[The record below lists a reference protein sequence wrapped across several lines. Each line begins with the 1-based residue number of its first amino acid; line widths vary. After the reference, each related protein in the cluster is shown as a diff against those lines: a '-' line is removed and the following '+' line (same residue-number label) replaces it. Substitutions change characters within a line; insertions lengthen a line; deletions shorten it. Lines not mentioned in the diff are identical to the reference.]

1 MNALVVLLFLALP
14 NPDLQ
19 KMHTVY
25 LLPMSSSMDQYLA
38 SCLTSTGV
46 LQVVT
51 DPNLA
56 DAVLTD
62 RLGIAFEERLKL
74 LYPPPA
80 PPPPPAVEK
89 DKKDKKEDKNN
100 FSDALKADEAVQRN
114 IMSSQ
119 PARGNFFLV
128 DRRSKQV
135 IWSIYSP
142 PKNTSAEQLSV
153 TATKVVGQLKKDL
166 NPVVKR
172 SPWWDRL

>member
-1 MNALVVLLFLALP
+1 MNALVVLLFFALS

-19 KMHTVY
+19 KVHTVY
-25 LLPMSSSMDQYLA
+25 LLSMSNSMDQYLA
-38 SCLTSTGV
+38 NRLTTEGV

-62 RLGIAFEERLKL
+62 RLGIAFEERLKQ

-80 PPPPPAVEK
+80 PPAPPVAEK
-89 DKKDKKEDKNN
+89 DKDKDKDSKTDL
-100 FSDALKADEAVQRN
+100 SDALKTDEAVQRN
-114 IMSSQ
+114 IMGSR

-135 IWSIYSP
+135 VWSIYSP
-142 PKNTSAEQLSV
+142 AKDTSAHQLSV
-153 TATKVVGQLKKDL
+153 NAVRVVEHLKKDL
-166 NPVVKR
+166 NPEVK
-172 SPWWDRL
+172 P

>member
-19 KMHTVY
+19 KVHTVY
-25 LLPMSSSMDQYLA
+25 LLSMSNSMDQYLA
-38 SCLTSTGV
+38 NCLTSTGV

-56 DAVLTD
+56 DGVLTD
-62 RLGIAFEERLKL
+62 RLGIAFEERLKQ

-80 PPPPPAVEK
+80 PPPPPPAVEK
-89 DKKDKKEDKNN
+89 DKNDKNDKNN

-114 IMSSQ
+114 IISSHAA
-119 PARGNFFLV
+119 PGNFFLV

-135 IWSIYSP
+135 VWSIYSP
-142 PKNTSAEQLSV
+142 SRDTSAGQLSLN
-153 TATKVVGQLKKDL
+153 ATKVVGQLKKDL
-166 NPVVKR
+166 NPEVKH
-172 SPWWDRL
+172 

>member
-1 MNALVVLLFLALP
+1 MNALVVLLFLALS

-19 KMHTVY
+19 KVHTVY
-25 LLPMSSSMDQYLA
+25 LLSMSSSMDQYLA
-38 SCLTSTGV
+38 NRLTTEGV

-62 RLGIAFEERLKL
+62 RLGIAFEERLKQ
-74 LYPPPA
+74 LYPP

-89 DKKDKKEDKNN
+89 EKKDKGDKNT
-100 FSDALKADEAVQRN
+100 FSDALKADEAAQRN

-135 IWSIYSP
+135 IWSIYS
-142 PKNTSAEQLSV
+142 
-153 TATKVVGQLKKDL
+153 
-166 NPVVKR
+166 R
-172 SPWWDRL
+172 